1 MGFEARFIYGSL
13 TRRWKRRS
21 STGVP
26 QRLLNGYIVMPAE
39 EGASRDPFDS
49 AQGKLFLGRGCV

>member
-49 AQGKLFLGRGCV
+49 AQGKLFLG